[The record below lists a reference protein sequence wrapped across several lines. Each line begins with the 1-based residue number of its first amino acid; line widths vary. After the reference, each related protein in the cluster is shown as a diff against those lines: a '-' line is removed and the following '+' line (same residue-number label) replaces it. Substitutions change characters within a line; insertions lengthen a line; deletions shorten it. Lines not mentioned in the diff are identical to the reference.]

1 VDEHVALLDAISV
14 TLAER
19 LKELGGVVKLTHSQ
33 YSSNPVV
40 IDAIA
45 RFLATGQFPI
55 SGSAPAADLCRSGVE
70 LRPPNSSDLN
80 RGASNSKESE
90 FKADASNF
98 GYIYTPDVSLVS
110 PVDKS
115 KL

>member
-1 VDEHVALLDAISV
+1 
-14 TLAER
+14 
-19 LKELGGVVKLTHSQ
+19 LGDVVKLTHSQ
-33 YSSNPVV
+33 DYSNPEV
-40 IDAIA
+40 IDGIA

-70 LRPPNSSDLN
+70 HRPPNSSDLN
-80 RGASNSKESE
+80 RGAYNSKESE

-98 GYIYTPDVSLVS
+98 GYIYTPDVSAAS
-110 PVDKS
+110 QVDKS